1 MIDPCSEIEPNIDFA
16 ETQWLTLGAATL
28 CVIERIIEAIENDPE
43 RAADR
48 PGTDRRL
55 VEEEMPEA
63 VDAGWTP
70 RANGETRAKIV
81 APKREL
87 VAIFSRCGIVE
98 GSERP
103 RRRPVASVFD
113 LSDGETQVGD
123 RRPDE
128 FVRAPTRAADARNA
142 RHIARVGRFM
152 SCGLGVVP
160 PLAAFLRRAF
170 LRHIDADMTQHA
182 GEAVALMSEES
193 VFLREPV
200 GRHVLS
206 IREERAYR
214 ANVFVCQR
222 HYVSPRYLDT
232 PTACS
237 CACSDGERCDE
248 DDDERVADDRD
259 RANDDRRYPAHAGLA
274 IMRIAPT

>member
-28 CVIERIIEAIENDPE
+28 CVIERMIEAIENDPE

-123 RRPDE
+123 R
-128 FVRAPTRAADARNA
+128 ALTN
-142 RHIARVGRFM
+142 
-152 SCGLGVVP
+152 SC
-160 PLAAFLRRAF
+160 ALRRARRT
-170 LRHIDADMTQHA
+170 LAMPDTSLASAGSCHA
-182 GEAVALMSEES
+182 ASASS
-193 VFLREPV
+193 R
-200 GRHVLS
+200 R
-206 IREERAYR
+206 
-214 ANVFVCQR
+214 
-222 HYVSPRYLDT
+222 SPRSCDAHFCGTST
-232 PTACS
+232 P
-237 CACSDGERCDE
+237 
-248 DDDERVADDRD
+248 
-259 RANDDRRYPAHAGLA
+259 
-274 IMRIAPT
+274 I